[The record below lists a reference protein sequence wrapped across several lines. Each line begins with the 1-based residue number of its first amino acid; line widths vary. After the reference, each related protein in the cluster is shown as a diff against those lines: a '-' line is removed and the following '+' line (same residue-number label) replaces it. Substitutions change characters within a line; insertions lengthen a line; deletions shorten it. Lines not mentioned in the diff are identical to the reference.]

1 MIDMGKLHRCDVEE
15 RWMDSAPDHARQLSD
30 PPDWCGVVWGGVV
43 RTGLGQ
49 TARAWDRVGRAAKR
63 MW

>member
-1 MIDMGKLHRCDVEE
+1 
-15 RWMDSAPDHARQLSD
+15 MDSAPDHARQLSD

-49 TARAWDRVGRAAKR
+49 TARAWDRVGRGGEAHVVTVKLKR
-63 MW
+63 